1 MRPRRAGDSGCAVVA
16 GTCRQLPAFVVLCDH
31 AFAHGCVRSCWQA
44 SRDRRRREGHPFSPL
59 KLIGCLER
67 RLKPT
72 LQILQWECGSAA
84 LQPFPGV
91 QSAKALY
98 KSNRVAATTRDVC
111 GRAVPAASP
120 SPASPLP
127 PPPPPPTPPLPHLCH
142 RQRRASPRR
151 RPSLLVAPP
160 ILPTAEAAAPS
171 TPLRPAPTRA
181 AQAVATI
188 PHHLS
193 CCVWQ
198 FFITMLC
205 CFESRCGVC

>member
-31 AFAHGCVRSCWQA
+31 AFAHRCVRSCWQA

-98 KSNRVAATTRDVC
+98 KSNRVAATTRAVC
-111 GRAVPAASP
+111 GKQCLAAAPFS
-120 SPASPLP
+120 STLRRRRLRRLRRLGRHSFRRHCRTP
-127 PPPPPPTPPLPHLCH
+127 PPPPAVAPLVPSSCQPPQH
-142 RQRRASPRR
+142 R
-151 RPSLLVAPP
+151 RPL
-160 ILPTAEAAAPS
+160 TK
-171 TPLRPAPTRA
+171 PLHPAPTRA
-181 AQAVATI
+181 AQSVATALL
-188 PHHLS
+188 PVLLRHFWS
-193 CCVWQ
+193 VVA
-198 FFITMLC
+198 LC
-205 CFESRCGVC
+205 FVVELALGL